1 MITFFNI
8 ILFRPIFNILIL
20 LYEAVPGRDFGVAI
34 VVLTVIIRFI
44 FSPLS
49 IKVLRSQRELTKLQ
63 PEIKEINKKFKDDK
77 QAAAKATMDLYKA
90 HKVNPFSG
98 CLPLLIQIPILLALY
113 SAFRSGLNPAG
124 VSGLYP
130 FVANPGAINGSFLG
144 FVNLTAHNPVMAVL
158 AGALQWIQSR
168 LAAKNMIHPSQ
179 MSADKNS
186 QDITASVMNKQMLYF
201 LPIMIIIIAWSL
213 PAGLVIYW
221 VATTIY
227 SIFEQIYI
235 NKKYPIK

>member
-1 MITFFNI
+1 MIAFFNT

-20 LYEAVPGRDFGVAI
+20 LYEMIPGRDFGVAI
-34 VVLTVIIRFI
+34 IVLTIIIRFI

-63 PEIKEINKKFKDDK
+63 PEIKEINRKFKDDK

-90 HKVNPFSG
+90 HKVNPFAG

-124 VSGLYP
+124 VSGLYS
-130 FVANPGAINGSFLG
+130 FISHPGVINNTFLG
-144 FVNLTAHNPVMAVL
+144 FINLTAHNPIMAVL
-158 AGALQWIQSR
+158 AGAMQWIQSR
-168 LAAKNMIHPSQ
+168 LAAKNMIHPTQ
-179 MSADKNS
+179 TGANKDS
-186 QDITASVMNKQMLYF
+186 QDMTASVMNKQMLYF

-213 PAGLVIYW
+213 PAGLVVYW
-221 VATTIY
+221 VVTTIY
-227 SIFEQIYI
+227 SIFEQLYI
-235 NKKYPIK
+235 NKKYPIN